1 MVRHLLTMDGAKD
14 TIDYDISLNG
24 ELFRFRRV
32 LDLRCHPAP

>member
-24 ELFRFRRV
+24 ELFCFRRV
-32 LDLRCHPAP
+32 LD